1 MKESEKFINLG
12 YLNFEGMFDKDLC
25 KKLNKNILKVRKI
38 NKNIFVRKKD
48 YSIKKTKN
56 KNNILDKFNLDFIF
70 KNKHFLSKIKL
81 ILGEEFEVYAKRII
95 CGVPNSIFP
104 KWISSKMELNSIN
117 IGKFIKSRY
126 GDLRYF
132 HGIDYHQDIIDF
144 SQEEGNFVTVYI
156 YLDKVTKKMSPLNL
170 LPGTHLGGP
179 SVFPHNL
186 TFKRKKIIYKTEDG
200 KLFYSNNKNLIGD
213 AGDVWIW
220 HNCLL
225 HGTQINLANE
235 ARYSLRIIL
244 RQKKKDNS
252 SLMTKTNKKI
262 KNIVSFKK
270 MIDFSRYQ
278 TLNLN
283 KRNISKLKNL
293 KK

>member
-12 YLNFEGMFDKDLC
+12 YLDFKGMFDKNLC
-25 KKLNKNILKVRKI
+25 KKLNTSILKVRKI
-38 NKNIFVRKKD
+38 NKNIFVKKKD

-56 KNNILDKFNLDFIF
+56 KNNIIDQFDLDFIF
-70 KNKHFLSKIKL
+70 KNKLFLNKIKL
-81 ILGEEFEVYAKRII
+81 ILGEEFEIYAKRII
-95 CGVPNSIFP
+95 CGVPNNIFP
-104 KWISSKMELNSIN
+104 KWISSKMDLNSIN
-117 IGKFIKSRY
+117 VGKFIKSKY

-179 SVFPHNL
+179 SIFPHNL
-186 TFKRKKIIYKTEDG
+186 IFKKKKIIYETEEG
-200 KLFYSNNKNLIGD
+200 QLFYSNNKNLIGD

-244 RQKKKDNS
+244 RQKKKNNS

-262 KNIVSFKK
+262 KNTVSFKK
-270 MIDFSRYQ
+270 MIDFSRYE
-278 TLNLN
+278 TLDLN
-283 KRNISKLKNL
+283 KRNISQLRNL

>member
-104 KWISSKMELNSIN
+104 KWISSKMDLNSIN

-186 TFKRKKIIYKTEDG
+186 TFKRKKIIYKTQDG
-200 KLFYSNNKNLIGD
+200 KLIYSNNKNLIGD

-225 HGTQINLANE
+225 HGTQINLANK